1 MSATHQI
8 INAPQNRAAVLS
20 KAVVRAADALGLSG
34 SDLAAILG
42 VSQAT
47 VSRMRSGIY
56 CLGEDRKEFEL
67 AALFVRFYRSLDAIA
82 GGDEDVR
89 KAWVR
94 GENTALGGAPLD
106 LIKSISG
113 LTDGLAY
120 LDAQR
125 APL

>member
-1 MSATHQI
+1 MSATRQI

>member
-1 MSATHQI
+1 MSQSLHTFAVSQDR
-8 INAPQNRAAVLS
+8 APVLS

-34 SDLAAILG
+34 ADLAAVLG

-47 VSRMRSGIY
+47 ISRMRTGSY
-56 CLGEDRKEFEL
+56 YLDQNRKEFEL

-82 GGDEDVR
+82 GGDEAVR

-94 GENTALGGAPLD
+94 GGNTALGGAPLD